1 MGRLYLLILGLLF
14 GRIEHSVQPL
24 PSAVIPSSPMN
35 PREKALFFFQ
45 LATLLN
51 SGLTVQQ
58 SLTLVGKESYP
69 QLGRYLN
76 KMTAAISRGADL
88 ASALA
93 LASRYFDRWTIALI
107 SMGESQGMLPEIC
120 YQISEIEERKAR
132 HQNLYRSVTLAA
144 IATGISIII
153 LILTVCYLS
162 GLSGRWWFL
171 VLGIIVIIV
180 LAIPKIMPRL
190 SLIKKISTAR
200 MMLYLGELKLPLG
213 CGMSLL
219 SALELVRTH
228 IPKSEMK
235 ATITIALGQIPAE
248 KTLSQSLEGRLPA
261 VALQMLRTGEATGQL
276 DSALQKLTNYY
287 EEELEQTLRRL
298 QSILVPATILI
309 AGTVVLLLALQALKS
324 LLVLFP

>member
-1 MGRLYLLILGLLF
+1 
-14 GRIEHSVQPL
+14 
-24 PSAVIPSSPMN
+24 MN

-51 SGLTVQQ
+51 SGLTVEQ
-58 SLTLVGKESYP
+58 SLTLVGKDSYP

-76 KMTAAISRGADL
+76 KMTAATSRGGDL

-93 LASRYFDRWTIALI
+93 LASRYFDRWTIGLI
-107 SMGESQGMLPEIC
+107 SLGESQGMLPEIC
-120 YQISEIEERKAR
+120 YRISEIEERKAR

-144 IATGISIII
+144 ITTGISILL
-153 LILTVCYLS
+153 LILTLFYLS
-162 GLSGRWWFL
+162 GLSGQWWFL
-171 VLGIIVIIV
+171 ILGIFALII
-180 LAIPKIMPRL
+180 LAIPKILPRL
-190 SLIKKISTAR
+190 SIIKKISTAR
-200 MMLYLGELKLPLG
+200 MMLYLGELKLPLI

-219 SALELVRTH
+219 AGLELVRAH

-235 ATITIALGQIPAE
+235 ASITMALGQIPAE

-276 DSALQKLTNYY
+276 DLALQKLTNYY

-298 QSILVPATILI
+298 QSVLVPATIVM

-324 LLVLFP
+324 LLILLPK